1 MTRLYLLTACAALLM
16 LAGCNSGSAQSAHSD
31 CDRSCLGD
39 ALDRYLEA
47 VVAQRERDLADVLA
61 RANRAVGTRTALP
74 VLQGLLCE
82 VSGNTLRVTGTDLD
96 APMPLDGSLVFDD
109 WIVAVTGA
117 DLDATERVTDFTVGN
132 SGPEEGFEYVVFS
145 LQFTYLGDDQA
156 YPNSEFDF
164 AVWADSERYDD
175 YCGLIPDD
183 LAQTMNDGGHLSA
196 GGTLAADSCVQVPA
210 DLTASRLIL
219 EVHLDTPIRDEA
231 TGYLLISLGS

>member
-1 MTRLYLLTACAALLM
+1 MLLPAAALAVLA
-16 LAGCNSGSAQSAHSD
+16 AGCGSTDAPEADPGIDDAADAAQGATE
-31 CDRSCLGD
+31 
-39 ALDRYLEA
+39 LE
-47 VVAQRERDLADVLA
+47 
-61 RANRAVGTRTALP
+61 P
-74 VLQGLLCE
+74 
-82 VSGNTLRVTGTDLD
+82 GTDLE
-96 APMPLDGSLVFDD
+96 APLPLDASLVFED